1 VFQVVGL
8 WSVRACCV
16 LSRLLSENSR
26 IGACS
31 ARRTFSTFFLGSRA
45 NIPHQLDSADAYDQP
60 ALLYRMSSAGMTKD
74 HTLGHSTYDHI
85 PPFIPPLYS
94 TFQQLVPFFIY
105 ALVST
110 ILTRA
115 SYYKLLTS

>member
-1 VFQVVGL
+1 MIRDEQKIVGVFV
-8 WSVRACCV
+8 AEIET
-16 LSRLLSENSR
+16 RLE
-26 IGACS
+26 S
-31 ARRTFSTFFLGSRA
+31 ALFQHHTLGK
-45 NIPHQLDSADAYDQP
+45 LDSADAYDQP

-74 HTLGHSTYDHI
+74 HALGHSTYDHI

-115 SYYKLLTS
+115 SYYNLGCCNK